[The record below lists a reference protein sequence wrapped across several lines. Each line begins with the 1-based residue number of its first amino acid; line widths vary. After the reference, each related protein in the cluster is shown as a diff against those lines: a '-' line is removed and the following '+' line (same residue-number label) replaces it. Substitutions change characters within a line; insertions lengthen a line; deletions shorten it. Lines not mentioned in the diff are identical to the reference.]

1 MSISQIELYDLLKSK
16 LGDREARA
24 LVQFVS
30 ENVSEK
36 MQEQKSILASK
47 EDIKALEVRIESGFK
62 DQLKWLIVLMFG
74 FSSLILA
81 LIKFL
86 PLVG

>member
-1 MSISQIELYDLLKSK
+1 
-16 LGDREARA
+16 
-24 LVQFVS
+24 
-30 ENVSEK
+30 

-47 EDIKALEVRIESGFK
+47 EDIKTLEVRIESGFK